1 MLKVAYQIGVELA
14 FKEAGLDPKLAG
26 ILSSIGKGFGKLLGQ
41 GAKKAKPGGFKA
53 FQQKASTK
61 KMLGQSATETSA
73 YRKAM
78 RGTPA
83 GGRKRLAAQ
92 PT

>member
-1 MLKVAYQIGVELA
+1 MLNMAYQMGVKLA
-14 FKEAGLDPKLAG
+14 FEEAGLDPKLAG
-26 ILSSIGKGFGKLLGQ
+26 ILSTIGKGIGKIL
-41 GAKKAKPGGFKA
+41 KKKPVKPGGFKA
-53 FQQKASTK
+53 FKQKTDKAL
-61 KMLGQSATETSA
+61 LGGSATETSA

-83 GGRKRLAAQ
+83 GGRKRLVPQ

>member
-1 MLKVAYQIGVELA
+1 MLKIAYQIGVELA

-41 GAKKAKPGGFKA
+41 GAKKAKPGSFKA
-53 FQQKASTK
+53 FQGKASTK
-61 KMLGQSATETSA
+61 KMLSGDVTQTRT

-83 GGRKRLAAQ
+83 GGRKRLAPQ